1 MNVTDVRSVVEQVVT
16 ECRRQPDLAATDA
29 LVAMARARGQDPI
42 DCAYVAYEFNFCR
55 GGTHVDSE
63 IMSRKTWT
71 VFKRKH
77 LVRRKPIYFGEINGK
92 HSDVTCTWDEVDKT
106 LVRRGW
112 HADEAA
118 DVAIALL
125 ASPDEVDTGELAN
138 ETIDSDDEDDASH
151 KRAECE
157 DAEVPA
163 AKRVAPA
170 DS

>member
-1 MNVTDVRSVVEQVVT
+1 MNVTDVRSIVEQVVA
-16 ECRRQPDLAATDA
+16 ECRRHPDLTATDA
-29 LVAMARARGQDPI
+29 LVAMARAHGQDPTE
-42 DCAYVAYEFNFCR
+42 CAYVSYEFDFYR
-55 GGTHVDSE
+55 GGTHVASE

-77 LVRRKPIYFGEINGK
+77 LIRHEPIYFGEIDGK

-112 HADEAA
+112 RVDEAA
-118 DVAIALL
+118 DVAIAML

-138 ETIDSDDEDDASH
+138 ETIDSDDEDDASN

>member
-1 MNVTDVRSVVEQVVT
+1 MNVTDVRSIVEQVVA
-16 ECRRQPDLAATDA
+16 ECRRHPDLTATDA
-29 LVAMARARGQDPI
+29 LVAMARACGQDPTE
-42 DCAYVAYEFNFCR
+42 CAYVSYEFNFYR
-55 GGTHVDSE
+55 GGTHVASE

-71 VFKRKH
+71 MFERKH
-77 LVRRKPIYFGEINGK
+77 IIRHKPIYFGEIDGK
-92 HSDVTCTWDEVDKT
+92 HSQVNCTWDEVDKT

-125 ASPDEVDTGELAN
+125 MSLGK
-138 ETIDSDDEDDASH
+138 IDIGKLGNAILESDDEEDASN